1 MKFLLRLIVLVLLI
15 AVAGLAVGA
24 YYTLTPPPDLY
35 LNKGEFGG
43 CPKRP
48 SCVSSMA
55 KDDLHKVAALGYT
68 GDMGINYVIMHEVVE
83 RLGGEIQQEQSG
95 YIHAVFVVQ
104 RFGFPLRD
112 DLEVLMLASGRVDVR
127 SASRFAYNDKGSN
140 RARVEQLRQAFEAM
154 P

>member
-95 YIHAVFVVQ
+95 YIHAVFVVK

-140 RARVEQLRQAFEAM
+140 RARVEQLRRAFEAM